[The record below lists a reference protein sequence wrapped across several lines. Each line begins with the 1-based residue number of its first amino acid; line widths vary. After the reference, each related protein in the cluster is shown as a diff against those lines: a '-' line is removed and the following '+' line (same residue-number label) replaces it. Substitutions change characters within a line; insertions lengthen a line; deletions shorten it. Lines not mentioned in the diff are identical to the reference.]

1 MESYNPNWIRWCALS
16 YAKHVD
22 SLREGIPF
30 YIEGFAPNP
39 DNMKENESYF
49 ELRIDGPY
57 TQEKAKGQWN
67 LYFEIN
73 VLIVHHQADTKA
85 WEMQRLI
92 SIVNKFFN
100 DSRVMVRKYGTGPDD
115 DQDLLGWLQLRPTPV
130 KSSNFG
136 RIRPDVR
143 IHQGTVEGHYNLYMD

>member
-1 MESYNPNWIRWCALS
+1 MENNPNWIRWVAIS
-16 YAKHVD
+16 FSKHAD
-22 SLREGIPF
+22 ALRENIPF

-39 DNMKENESYF
+39 NNLKENESYF

-57 TQEKAKGQWN
+57 SVERAKNQWD

-73 VLIVHHQADTKA
+73 VLIVYNQVDSKA

-92 SIVNKFFN
+92 GIVNKFFK
-100 DSRVMVRKYGTGPDD
+100 DKSVMVRKYGTGPDD
-115 DQDLLGWLQLRPTPV
+115 DQDLLGWLQLRPNQV

-143 IHQGTVEGHYNLYMD
+143 IHQATVEAHYNLYMD